1 MVYERSFEGE
11 FTHLSQMPVVKT
23 EVVKSNIKFRS
34 SELELEVPI
43 RTLPIA
49 SAQSQHIHY

>member
-11 FTHLSQMPVVKT
+11 FTHLSQMVKT

-49 SAQSQHIHY
+49 SAHLSTSTTM

>member
-11 FTHLSQMPVVKT
+11 FTHLSQMVKT
-23 EVVKSNIKFRS
+23 EVVKSNTKFRS
-34 SELELEVPI
+34 SELELE

-49 SAQSQHIHY
+49 SAHLSTSTTM